1 MNEAVWF
8 CSAHAVER
16 ACLLCLITQW
26 IIELREV
33 LDTWLALNPIPT
45 ISGAAVRGVSVRCEE
60 GHTALVI
67 YWLAF
72 YS

>member
-1 MNEAVWF
+1 MKETVWF
-8 CSAHAVER
+8 CSSRAVECV
-16 ACLLCLITQW
+16 CLLCFVTQL

-45 ISGAAVRGVSVRCEE
+45 ISGAAVRGMFVRHEE
-60 GHTALVI
+60 GHPALVI

>member
-1 MNEAVWF
+1 MECV
-8 CSAHAVER
+8 
-16 ACLLCLITQW
+16 CLLYLIIQL

-45 ISGAAVRGVSVRCEE
+45 LSGAAVRGMSVRREE